1 MYFLYIFVFLLSKI
15 FNFKYELH
23 IFINSITQQLNLTFF
38 QNLFAFGDKD
48 GVLYD
53 AKLQHALG
61 LAASHDETI
70 LFVADTYNHKLKR
83 IDVLENKITTL
94 QFSGSLEGD
103 KEAICFKEPG
113 GLCVSADGKKLYV
126 ADTNNHR
133 IKVLSL
139 GRNHVVSGVA
149 KLDLR

>member
-1 MYFLYIFVFLLSKI
+1 MRVTHFYYLQCPCSLLDS
-15 FNFKYELH
+15 F
-23 IFINSITQQLNLTFF
+23 FF

-133 IKVLSL
+133 VKVLSL